1 MPFLTLLLL
10 GAILVLGAISA
21 FFSAAETAMF
31 ALRGPQIETVKASR
45 PRDAELIA
53 GFLARPRQLLGM
65 LVLGDVAA
73 NVPLCL
79 LCLLLLEE
87 QIPRLLMIEVPRWA
101 AAPILFA
108 IIIGAC
114 DLVPKMLALKR
125 PLPIASFAVGVLHFL
140 KPVLAPLGDA
150 LERLSERLSERFTP
164 NRWTDAAP
172 LTAEEF
178 ETMAQL
184 AAESG
189 TLRGSEGPIVAEI
202 LRLGNKTVKDVM
214 TPRVDAFAIPDDL
227 GPDEAVAR
235 LRRAGRRFVPVYG
248 DTPDDVLGVLD
259 AREFLLHPEGDPYVE
274 RVLPPSFIPETM
286 GALNLLQ
293 SFLNRKQGLALVVD
307 EFGGYEGVV
316 TPADLLE
323 EVLQEAMPGG
333 EEPLKIVDEADGT
346 IKASGQARLDDLSE
360 RLGTE
365 LAQEGIDTLS
375 GLIVHRLGHVPRAGA
390 ELALEA
396 GWRVRVERSSRRRV
410 EAVRIEKEALL

>member
-1 MPFLTLLLL
+1 MPSLTLVLL

-31 ALRGPQIETVKASR
+31 ALRGAQIDAVRASR

-53 GFLARPRQLLGM
+53 GFLARPRRLLGM

-73 NVPLCL
+73 NIPLCL

-87 QIPRLLMIEVPRWA
+87 QIPRLFAWEMPRWA

-108 IIIGAC
+108 VVIGAC
-114 DLVPKMLALKR
+114 DLIPKMLALRR
-125 PLPIASFAVGVLHFL
+125 PLPIATLAVAVLQFL

-150 LERLSERLSERFTP
+150 LERLSERLSDRFTP
-164 NRWTDAAP
+164 KRWQQATP

-178 ETMAQL
+178 ETMTQL

-189 TLRGSEGPIVAEI
+189 TLRGSEGPILAEI
-202 LRLGNKTVKDVM
+202 LSLGHKTAKDVM
-214 TPRVDAFAIPDDL
+214 TPRVDAFALPDDL
-227 GPDEAVAR
+227 VAEDVLVR

-248 DTPDDVLGVLD
+248 DTPDDILGVLD
-259 AREFLLHPEGDPYVE
+259 AREFLLQPEGDSYVE
-274 RVLPPSFIPETM
+274 RLLPPSFVPETM

-323 EVLQEAMPGG
+323 EVLQDAMPGG
-333 EEPLKIVDEADGT
+333 EEPLKIVEEADGS

-360 RLGTE
+360 RLGISLE
-365 LAQEGIDTLS
+365 EDGIDTLS
-375 GLIVHRLGHVPRAGA
+375 GLIVHRLGHVPRTGA
-390 ELALEA
+390 EIDLEG
-396 GWRVRVERSSRRRV
+396 GWKVRIDRASRRRV
-410 EAVRIEKEALL
+410 ETVRLERSDAA

>member
-1 MPFLTLLLL
+1 MPSLTLLML

-31 ALRGPQIETVKASR
+31 ALRGPQIDAVKESR

-65 LVLGDVAA
+65 LVLGDVVA

-87 QIPRLLMIEVPRWA
+87 QIPRLLAWEMPRWA

-108 IIIGAC
+108 VVIGAC
-114 DLVPKMLALKR
+114 DLIPKMLALKR
-125 PLPIASFAVGVLHFL
+125 PLPIARFAVGVLHFL

-150 LERLSERLSERFTP
+150 LERLSERLSDRFTP
-164 NRWTDAAP
+164 DFWHHATP
-172 LTAEEF
+172 MTAEEF
-178 ETMAQL
+178 ETMTQL

-202 LRLGNKTVKDVM
+202 LSLGHKTVKDVM

-227 GPDEAVAR
+227 AAEEAISR
-235 LRRAGRRFVPVYG
+235 LRRGGRRFVPVYG
-248 DTPDDVLGVLD
+248 DTPDDILGVLD
-259 AREFLLHPEGDPYVE
+259 AREFLLHPEGDSYVE
-274 RVLPPSFIPETM
+274 RVLPPSFVPETM

-323 EVLQEAMPGG
+323 EVLQDAMPGG
-333 EEPLKIVDEADGT
+333 EEPLKIVEEPDGS

-360 RLGTE
+360 RLGIE
-365 LAQEGIDTLS
+365 LAADGIDTVS
-375 GLIVHRLGHVPRAGA
+375 GLIVHALGHVPRAGA
-390 ELALEA
+390 EFPMEG
-396 GWRVRVERSSRRRV
+396 GWKVRVERSSRRRV
-410 EAVRIEKEALL
+410 EAVRIERGTTV